1 MSNDKKRDDGK
12 YRDDAE
18 TCSGYNRYDVT
29 SLMVKLARRGPH
41 SEEDREKMLW
51 CAWELSR
58 SGFHYVVFDRCHKL
72 ALEDCRLSI
81 DEADLLLV
89 LERLEH
95 LATERFDPTEGFGL
109 ACAMRAASLLYEAT
123 PSHELLTIKNVWKK
137 IAERGDDISEIQE
150 EFPVPTEQENWGEM
164 EHTVLDMHTRA
175 KGWGRNG
182 AHHAIY
188 SARTRKMTELERR
201 YRRRNMELLS
211 YEFDDEQIEVAT
223 TPVAEQDDPWDD
235 PNVGFPRH

>member
-1 MSNDKKRDDGK
+1 MSDNKRDDGK

-18 TCSGYNRYDVT
+18 TCAGYNRYDVT

-58 SGFHYVVFDRCHKL
+58 SGFHYIVFDRCHKL
-72 ALEDCRLSI
+72 ALEDCRLAI
-81 DEADLLLV
+81 DEANLLLV

-95 LATERFDPTEGFGL
+95 LATEKFDPTEGFGL

-123 PSHELLTIKNVWKK
+123 PSHELLTIKGVWEN
-137 IAERGDDISEIQE
+137 IAESEDEINTIQQK
-150 EFPVPTEQENWGEM
+150 FPVPTEQEQWGEM
-164 EHTVLDMHTRA
+164 GFQVLDLHTKA
-175 KGWGRNG
+175 KSWGRNG
-182 AHHAIY
+182 AHYAIY
-188 SARTRKMTELERR
+188 SSRTLSMTDLEQEYQRKH
-201 YRRRNMELLS
+201 MEQSS
-211 YEFDDEQIEVAT
+211 YDFDDEQIDVAT
-223 TPVAEQDDPWDD
+223 TPVSEQEDAWDD